1 MEGDDDIEEAALN
14 FISCMTWIRRGVAKL
29 NPDKVELS
37 QAELEQLI
45 GKTKGELAALDE
57 EDEEANE
64 DAAAD
69 GDDKGE
75 EDDEMDEAD
84 EKKVAEEKTMNED
97 EKLDAEYG
105 LDEYDNDEDNVMM
118 GMENLTVFADENQ
131 DPYVTDAKD
140 DDSEEEGDF
149 NLLPTDNLIAVG
161 HVEGDAAI
169 LEIHVY
175 NAEEAHLYV
184 HHESFL
190 PSLPLCMEWMD
201 YNPGDTEAGRTG
213 NYLAVG
219 SMAPIIDIWDVDM
232 VGALEPEFTLGRKKS
247 KKKKL
252 AAIGH
257 KDAVLSLSWNKRVR
271 NLLASGSADHN
282 VLLWDMSRQD
292 VASTLTHPE
301 KIQSLQF
308 HPFEIQTL
316 LTGCCDSTVRVYDC
330 RSESCKDWKVDG
342 EVERVIWDH
351 FNPFC
356 FLSSTESGSV
366 FYIDARN
373 EKPVWTLNAH
383 SGSTTGLALSTQ
395 CPGCLITSSQDK
407 TFKVWDI
414 QSGTP
419 SFVVEHD
426 FKLGGIYAT
435 AACPDAPFAFCVG
448 GDNRSDNFKVWD
460 IRQSTAVLNRFE
472 RRQLVQPLLQSAVPV
487 APAAAATT
495 ETETVASQ

>member
-1 MEGDDDIEEAALN
+1 MDGEDDLEEAGLN

-45 GKTKGELAALDE
+45 GKTQGQLADLNE
-57 EDEEANE
+57 EDEEA
-64 DAAAD
+64 
-69 GDDKGE
+69 K
-75 EDDEMDEAD
+75 EDDEENETMDGEDGED
-84 EKKVAEEKTMNED
+84 EENETTSKVEKTMNDD

-105 LDEYDNDEDNVMM
+105 LDDYDDDDDNVLM

-131 DPYVTDAKD
+131 DPYVTEAND

-175 NAEEAHLYV
+175 NSEEAHFYV

-201 YNPGDTEAGRTG
+201 YNPGDGESG

-219 SMAPIIDIWDVDM
+219 SMLPTIDIWDVDT

-252 AAIGH
+252 DAIGH
-257 KDAVLSLSWNKRVR
+257 KDAVLSLSWNNQVK
-271 NLLASGSADHN
+271 NLLASGSADNN

-292 VASTLTHPE
+292 VASTLAHPE

-316 LTGCCDSTVRVYDC
+316 ATGCCDSSVRVYDC
-330 RSESCKDWKVDG
+330 RSESCKEWKVDG
-342 EVERVIWDH
+342 EVERIMWDH

-356 FLSSTESGSV
+356 FLTSTEAGSV

-373 EKPVWTLNAH
+373 DKPVWQLNAH
-383 SGSTTGLALSTQ
+383 TGSCTGLALSSQ

-419 SFVVEHD
+419 NFVVEHD
-426 FKLGGIYAT
+426 FKLGSIYAAT
-435 AACPDAPFAFCVG
+435 ACPDAPFAFCIG

-460 IRQSTAVLNRFE
+460 IRQSAAVLNRFE
-472 RRQLVQPLLQSAVPV
+472 RRQLVKPLLQSATPPG
-487 APAAAATT
+487 PAAPPAVT
-495 ETETVASQ
+495 E

>member
-1 MEGDDDIEEAALN
+1 MDAGEDDFEEAGLN
-14 FISCMTWIRRGVAKL
+14 FISCMAWVRRGVPKL
-29 NPDKVELS
+29 VPDKVELS
-37 QAELEQLI
+37 QEELEQLI
-45 GKTKGELAALDE
+45 GKTKGELAALE
-57 EDEEANE
+57 EEEG
-64 DAAAD
+64 DA
-69 GDDKGE
+69 KESE
-75 EDDEMDEAD
+75 EDDDNEMQED
-84 EKKVAEEKTMNED
+84 AEEKDGAKDKKEKIMNED
-97 EKLDAEYG
+97 EKIDAEYG
-105 LDEYDNDEDNVMM
+105 LDDYDDDEDNVMM
-118 GMENLTVFADENQ
+118 GMENLTVFANENE
-131 DPYVTDAKD
+131 DPYVTEAKD

-190 PSLPLCMEWMD
+190 PALPLCMEWMD
-201 YNPGDTEAGRTG
+201 YNPGETEAG

-252 AAIGH
+252 SAIGH
-257 KDAVLSLSWNKRVR
+257 KDAVLSLSWNKHVR

-292 VASTLTHPE
+292 VASTLSHPE

-316 LTGCCDSTVRVYDC
+316 ATGCCDGSVRVYDC

-342 EVERVIWDH
+342 EVERVLWDH

-356 FLSSTESGSV
+356 FLTSTETGSV
-366 FYIDARN
+366 FYIDARK
-373 EKPVWTLNAH
+373 EKPLWTLNAH
-383 SGSTTGLALSTQ
+383 TRSCTGLALSTQ

-419 SFVVEHD
+419 NFVVEHD
-426 FKLGGIYAT
+426 FKLGSIYT
-435 AACPDAPFAFCVG
+435 TTACPDAPFAFCIG
-448 GDNRSDNFKVWD
+448 GDNRGENFKVWD
-460 IRQSTAVLNRFE
+460 IRQSAAVLNRFE
-472 RRQLVQPLLQSAVPV
+472 RRQLVQPLLQSAAPTPASV
-487 APAAAATT
+487 AESTPTLT
-495 ETETVASQ
+495 EA